1 MPSSPLAGV
10 FSRFNSVKLDA
21 WDYREDLQNLAAFL
35 ADGGEADGTGILMSA
50 VGGLDTFRGE
60 ASIRD
65 WLHVVASNE
74 CQTLGGRETPGPV
87 DTYLDRAIEGRLDE
101 PPPNSRELALEL
113 ANRRR
118 VLDAFAALPDNYR
131 SALLLKDGH
140 RLTVEQ
146 TATLTATSPGATR
159 SILYRARHQLRAG
172 LTP

>member
-1 MPSSPLAGV
+1 MSSSSLAGV
-10 FSRFNSVKLDA
+10 FSRFNTVKPDA

-35 ADGGEADGTGILMSA
+35 ADGGETEETGILMGA
-50 VGGLDTFRGE
+50 VSGLDTFRGE

-74 CQTLGGRETPGPV
+74 CRTLGGRERSGLV
-87 DTYLDRAIEGRLDE
+87 DAYLDRAIEGRLDE
-101 PPPNSRELALEL
+101 PPPNSRKLALEL

-146 TATLTATSPGATR
+146 TATLTAVSPGATR
-159 SILYRARHQLRAG
+159 SILYRARRQLRASLG
-172 LTP
+172 V